1 MSSEPLGVGLVGAGQ
16 MGRIHAANLAAGRIS
31 GARLAAVADADA
43 AVAGACA
50 AEHDVP
56 ALSVGSLVNDDGVRA
71 IVIASPGNTHAG
83 IIETAARVGKHV
95 FTEKPLDTDLGRIDR
110 ALSAVREARV
120 ALQVGFNRRFDANFA
135 RVREA
140 VSAGRVGDPYVL
152 HIISRDPVWR
162 VPPVIDGLSG
172 LLFDT
177 TIHDFDMCRHLV
189 GDVESVYVLGAPAVH
204 KADVPDTITVSLR
217 FANGALGL
225 IENGQAVF
233 GYDQRLELFGS
244 NGAVRVDNEHPD
256 RVPAADREGVHSPLP
271 QAFYAQRYAAS
282 YVAELQAFVDCIRDG
297 AEPPVSG
304 ADGRAAVVI
313 ALAAQR
319 SLDEGRPVRVDE
331 IS

>member
-1 MSSEPLGVGLVGAGQ
+1 
-16 MGRIHAANLAAGRIS
+16 MGRIHAANLAAGRVS
-31 GARLAAVADADA
+31 GATLTAVADASTEA
-43 AVAGACA
+43 AVECA
-50 AEHDVP
+50 AACGVP
-56 ALSVGSLVNDDGVRA
+56 ALPTVNALIQQRGVEA
-71 IVIASPGNTHAG
+71 IVIASPGNTHAA
-83 IIETAARVGKHV
+83 IIETAARAGKDV

-110 ALSAVREARV
+110 ALSAVREANV
-120 ALQVGFNRRFDANFA
+120 VLQVGFNRRFDANFA

-140 VSAGRVGDPYVL
+140 VSAGQVGEPYVL

-162 VPPVIDGLSG
+162 VPPVIDGLYG

-177 TIHDFDMCRHLV
+177 TIHDFDICRHLV

-225 IENGQAVF
+225 IQNGQAVF

-244 NGAVRVDNEHPD
+244 NGAVRVDNEYPD
-256 RVPAADREGVHSPLP
+256 RVSVADREGVHSPLP
-271 QAFYAQRYAAS
+271 QPFYAQRYAAS

-297 AEPPVSG
+297 TEPPVSG

-319 SLDEGRPVRVDE
+319 SLDERRPVRVDE